1 MITNNK
7 QKSQLI
13 EQANKAITKKYKQ
26 EQTQNNYS
34 QTDLREGLKAYFLSD
49 SEQKEEHL
57 DKNTKLYQK
66 NTLQKSMFED
76 SLENQKSR
84 LGQQK
89 AGQSRNKGNKN
100 KKTKN
105 NKHYKNIKNS

>member
-34 QTDLREGLKAYFLSD
+34 
-49 SEQKEEHL
+49 
-57 DKNTKLYQK
+57 
-66 NTLQKSMFED
+66 
-76 SLENQKSR
+76 
-84 LGQQK
+84 
-89 AGQSRNKGNKN
+89 
-100 KKTKN
+100 
-105 NKHYKNIKNS
+105 